1 MALFILIPSL
11 CSQWSGNSR
20 HPPWFRLG
28 VIHIRAKG
36 LLPEKND
43 GKPEI
48 LMFGYIS
55 GGSISVLQLFYLQ
68 STSTS
73 GELWKTD
80 PNTLKNSEIS
90 NTSPSWKPWPKH
102 QGPRYQAPQALLSSC
117 PNISYIR
124 TYHRPAL
131 WSSATT
137 RDETWHN
144 LTGSKA
150 SSWNLIWI
158 LQPWFWPVLVTWRR
172 KLTRHLALAPRSS
185 VAEASLRVCLPAESW
200 S

>member
-1 MALFILIPSL
+1 MTLFILVIPSL
-11 CSQWSGNSR
+11 CSQWSGNSL

-28 VIHIRAKG
+28 VTKG

-43 GKPEI
+43 GKPEKI
-48 LMFGYIS
+48 LIFGYMS

-73 GELWKTD
+73 SELWKTD
-80 PNTLKNSEIS
+80 PNTLKNSEIF
-90 NTSPSWKPWPKH
+90 NTSTSSSWKPWPKH
-102 QGPRYQAPQALLSSC
+102 QGSRYQAPQALLSSC
-117 PNISYIR
+117 PNISY
-124 TYHRPAL
+124 TDHRPAL

-144 LTGSKA
+144 LTGSEA

-158 LQPWFWPVLVTWRR
+158 LQP
-172 KLTRHLALAPRSS
+172 
-185 VAEASLRVCLPAESW
+185 
-200 S
+200 